1 MKKQVDEIEKWL
13 ESSSKYELPAW
24 KSLPTVPLYMEQV
37 TQYIN
42 EALLPLTLDDK
53 KTLTSFMVNNY
64 VKAGMIK
71 EPEKKKY
78 GVEHLGY
85 LLAITMLKGTLS
97 MGELSLL
104 IEMDSQ
110 VSTDK
115 SVLYGFFRVMSNDI
129 IQDKS
134 KTVKAKIDTYVRNYD
149 KEVSAGNPAA
159 DTNLRDEIALTAFRL
174 SIQSEVEHMISSML
188 ISTLADDLH
197 GPKERALETTPG
209 HKEEERERKIS
220 AAESHRLF
228 LAKEAK
234 ARETEKAEK
243 AAKIASDKAK
253 KEAELKAAS
262 EKKKK
267 EAAAKAKKGKK

>member
-13 ESSSKYELPAW
+13 ESSSNYELPAW

-42 EALLPLTLDDK
+42 EALAPLTLDDK

-71 EPEKKKY
+71 EPDKKKY

-85 LLAITMLKGTLS
+85 LLAITTLKGTLS
-97 MGELSLL
+97 MSELSLL

-115 SVLYGFFRVMSNDI
+115 SVLYGFFRIMNNDI

-134 KTVKAKIDTYVRNYD
+134 KIVKAKIDAYVRNYD
-149 KEVSAGNPAA
+149 KEVAAGNPLA
-159 DTNLRDEIALTAFRL
+159 DINLRDQVALTAFRL
-174 SIQSEVEHMISSML
+174 AIQSEVDHMISSML
-188 ISTLADDLH
+188 ISALADDLH

-220 AAESHRLF
+220 AAESKRLF

-234 ARETEKAEK
+234 AKEAEKAEK
-243 AAKIASDKAK
+243 AAKIASEKAK
-253 KEAELKAAS
+253 KEEAAKEAA

-267 EAAAKAKKGKK
+267 EMASKAKKGKK